1 MTTITVHNGK
11 HQSTTLKALSEAA
24 KGATGKAKSTIQDL
38 IRGLKTNPTA
48 ARGRRSHKEAS
59 AMAKKHSGGHKK
71 ATHKKKTNP
80 TTHHKRS
87 TKRRVNPS
95 TSGGAFKGVDF
106 AGIAIRG
113 AATAAGGLGQSLVAR
128 QVEKFLPSL
137 PRVASQAL
145 ATGLVA
151 GAALFIGKGKG
162 LAEDAAVGAIA
173 TGISGMAAEF
183 LPGVFAG
190 TEEEAYVAGYEDGM
204 GALQYVDE
212 DGQPVGSLSFE
223 DEGVAGLSSDGSY
236 IATSIRPDNL

>member
-11 HQSTTLKALSEAA
+11 HQSSTLRALSEAA

-38 IRGLKTNPTA
+38 IRGLKSNPTA
-48 ARGRRSHKEAS
+48 ARGRRSQKEAP
-59 AMAKKHSGGHKK
+59 AMAQKHKGGQKK
-71 ATHKKKTNP
+71 AAKKINP
-80 TTHHKRS
+80 THSTKR

-95 TSGGAFKGVDF
+95 GMAGAFKGVDF

-137 PRVASQAL
+137 PRVASQAI

-204 GALQYVDE
+204 GALYE
-212 DGQPVGSLSFE
+212 DTATMGALSFE
-223 DEGVAGLSSDGSY
+223 EEMAGLTTDGYADS
-236 IATSIRPDNL
+236 TGRPDNL